1 MNAKTRMLVYDKYGG
16 RCAYCGR
23 ELRPDEMQVDHIV
36 PVWRG
41 HGEGSSPYGRVKGSD
56 TPDNYNPACRACN
69 FRKGTLSVEEFRKAL
84 REQCTGVVKRSF
96 QVRQSIAYGLLSW
109 HDKEIVFHFETC
121 GSGKGKDGGLWL

>member
-1 MNAKTRMLVYDKYGG
+1 MNARTRMLVYDKYGG

-23 ELRPDEMQVDHIV
+23 ELRLDEMQVDHIV

-41 HGEGSSPYGRVKGSD
+41 HGKGSHPYGRDKGSD

-84 REQCTGVVKRSF
+84 REQCAGAVKRSF

-109 HDKEIVFHFETC
+109 HDKEIVFYFETC
-121 GSGKGKDGGLWL
+121 GSGEGKDGGLWL